1 MKKHDPQL
9 DHFDNIVVNRLF
21 APDFAQ
27 PAHEPTDFYREKAIE
42 QSQCAISNIAQ
53 AHSQTD
59 LIVAIAQA
67 NAFIDSAY
75 HLEFINLLEKIDWV
89 GKVADAHTDAVLEA

>member
-9 DHFDNIVVNRLF
+9 DHFDNIVVNRVLSHF
-21 APDFAQ
+21 NQ
-27 PAHEPTDFYREKAIE
+27 PVHEPTDFYHDKAID
-42 QSQCAISNIAQ
+42 QIKCAISNIAQ

-59 LIVAIAQA
+59 LIIAIAQA

-75 HLEFINLLEKIDWV
+75 HLEIINLLEKVDWV
-89 GKVADAHTDAVLEA
+89 AKVADAHLNAVLEA

>member
-9 DHFDNIVVNRLF
+9 DHFDNIVVNRVLSH
-21 APDFAQ
+21 FAQ
-27 PAHEPTDFYREKAIE
+27 PVLDPTDFYREKAID
-42 QSQCAISNIAQ
+42 QIKCAISNIAQ

-75 HLEFINLLEKIDWV
+75 HLEIINLSEKIDWV